1 MLAALLRLMVCAEM
15 AAALLLAWVLRQEL
29 GWPTAVALAT
39 GIAAPLLIHAL
50 IVVSD
55 FFITSRVSG
64 KLPEV
69 ARMPLTRVAGLVGRE
84 IVDSIRTFQFAQPF
98 RARLPAPPSSP
109 PDPAR
114 LPVLLVH
121 GYLCNRGIWRPLAG
135 WLMQRGHAV
144 DAIDLEPLFA
154 DIDDYA
160 DAIDAAVGRLK
171 ARTRASRVAL
181 VCHSMGGLAARAYLR
196 RHGAASIAE
205 VVTIGTPHGGTVFAH
220 AGRGLNA
227 RQMRPKGEW
236 LQALEACQ
244 GAEERALFTVVMSY
258 HDNIVAPFAAQRI
271 QGARVHEIVG
281 IGHISLAYDRSIW
294 RIVAGA
300 LDEAAARCR
309 AAQPGSA

>member
-1 MLAALLRLMVCAEM
+1 MLATLLRLMVGAEM
-15 AAALLLAWVLRQEL
+15 AAAVLLAWLLRVEL
-29 GWPTAVALAT
+29 GWPTTAALAA
-39 GIAAPLLIHAL
+39 GIATPLLIHAL

-69 ARMPLTRVAGLVGRE
+69 ARMPLSRVARLIGRE

-98 RARLPAPPSSP
+98 RARLPAAPASP

-171 ARTRASRVAL
+171 TRTGAARVAL

-196 RHGAASIAE
+196 RHGSSSIAE
-205 VVTIGTPHGGTVFAH
+205 VVTIGTPHGGTVFANV
-220 AGRGLNA
+220 GRGLNA

-236 LQALEACQ
+236 LKALESCHD
-244 GAEERALFTVVMSY
+244 AEQRALFTVVLSY

-271 QGARVHEIVG
+271 EGARVHEIAG
-281 IGHISLAYDRSIW
+281 IGHISLAYDPGIW
-294 RIVAGA
+294 RLVAGA

-309 AAQPGSA
+309 AATAQK